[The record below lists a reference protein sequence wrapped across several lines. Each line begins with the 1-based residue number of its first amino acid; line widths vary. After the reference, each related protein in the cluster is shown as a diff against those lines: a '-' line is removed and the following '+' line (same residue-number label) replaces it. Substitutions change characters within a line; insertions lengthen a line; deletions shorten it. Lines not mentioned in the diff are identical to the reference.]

1 MRIAQ
6 EKPTDHRDR
15 LLQQTSRHGPAEM
28 VRDAAGTSERWIDYP
43 GLVRKM
49 FMRAPDTLA
58 TKGIYLWETL
68 EHADA
73 GYDAAWLERAEA
85 HWGNRPTLERYDC
98 FLILENPGG
107 NITEFAEG

>member
-1 MRIAQ
+1 MITEIVSFNRT
-6 EKPTDHRDR
+6 PGMDR
-15 LLQQTSRHGPAEM
+15 AEI
-28 VRDAAGTSERWIDYP
+28 VRDAAGTFDRWTDFP

-49 FMRAPDTLA
+49 FMRDPDTLA

-68 EHADA
+68 EDA
-73 GYDAAWLERAEA
+73 NKGHDEAWLERAEA

-107 NITEFAEG
+107 KITECAEG

>member
-68 EHADA
+68 EHAVRATTPPGWNAPRPIGATARRWNAMTAFSSWKTRA
-73 GYDAAWLERAEA
+73 G
-85 HWGNRPTLERYDC
+85 T
-98 FLILENPGG
+98 
-107 NITEFAEG
+107 